1 MADKQKTDYQ
11 IAVDQIKAIVEKM
24 SVKDVL
30 RLRKSMTTVLRDVLK
45 KQRTSAK
52 RVLSELD
59 NAIDELTPKT
69 VESQKPKKSKK

>member
-11 IAVDQIKAIVEKM
+11 IAVDQIKSIVEKM
-24 SVKDVL
+24 TVKDVL
-30 RLRKSMTTVLRDVLK
+30 KLRKSMNTVLRDVLK

-69 VESQKPKKSKK
+69 VESPKPKKSKK